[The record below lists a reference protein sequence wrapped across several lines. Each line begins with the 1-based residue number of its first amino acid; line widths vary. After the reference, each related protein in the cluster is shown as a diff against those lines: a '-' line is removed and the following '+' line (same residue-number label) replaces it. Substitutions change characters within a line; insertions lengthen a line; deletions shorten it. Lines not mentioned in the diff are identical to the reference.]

1 LNKISKLKIIYS
13 RKIDPKEIIMFKKKV
28 KIPFRIKKFI
38 PGNPETY
45 FTKESLEYFST
56 KIGCIEMVQE
66 AIAPYVILNEA

>member
-1 LNKISKLKIIYS
+1 
-13 RKIDPKEIIMFKKKV
+13 MFKKKV